1 MNNQNDKFCGSK
13 GNDPTND
20 KNRLWFNYQN
30 LKSILCLKCCI
41 RYFFFFLYVC
51 VVGVSVYFLSC
62 TVFCLSKNVISLHN
76 QQKTKQVQTN
86 LCNNSEQDSQDKRIS
101 CSISVS
107 GNMNNNKID
116 TSLPS
121 SNFNGNHYL
130 WFIALL
136 GVVILILIFSIPMFL
151 ASIDKRFIQ
160 LYLDDKELE
169 INRELELKK
178 LDKEIE
184 IKTLDKEIK
193 ELDVKCKHKNQNNNK
208 TSNG

>member
-1 MNNQNDKFCGSK
+1 MNSQNDKSYGSK
-13 GNDPTND
+13 ESDPTND
-20 KNRLWFNYQN
+20 KNRLWFNYDR
-30 LKSILCLKCCI
+30 LTSVLCVKSCCCKVV
-41 RYFFFFLYVC
+41 FLLGYLI

-116 TSLPS
+116 TSLPP
-121 SNFNGNHYL
+121 SNFNGNNYL

-136 GVVILILIFSIPMFL
+136 VVVILILIFSIPMFL

-178 LDKEIE
+178 LDKEI
-184 IKTLDKEIK
+184 K
-193 ELDVKCKHKNQNNNK
+193 ELEVKYKNKNQK
-208 TSNG
+208 